1 MPSSNAS
8 RALGQNEPGVM
19 PPTSY
24 WCSTLVIQQKSLPS
38 WKTGLSS
45 VTSIWWAAPT
55 QGSLDRNMSS
65 SKIPGFFERCSSVH
79 FTCTSETPDM

>member
-1 MPSSNAS
+1 MPSSKES
-8 RALGQNEPGVM
+8 RAFGQNEPGVM

-24 WCSTLVIQQKSLPS
+24 WWRTLVIQQKSLPS
-38 WKTGLSS
+38 WKTGESR

-55 QGSLDRNMSS
+55 QGSLLRNMSS
-65 SKIPGFFERCSSVH
+65 SWIPGFLDRCSSVH